1 MLNLDPWTVLWTGIN
16 LVVLYLLMRHFLFKP
31 VTAMMEQRTKAI
43 EDGLSQAEAAK
54 QAAQALDQE
63 NEARLAQVRGQ
74 ADQIVA
80 QAKLQGQREY
90 DQIISSAQADA
101 QAIRADAQA
110 QMEAE
115 RRQMLQDAQ
124 QQVAAL
130 ALLAVC
136 AWLGNIG
143 KNNKMFYIPMIFML
157 IVTLTSLAQTI
168 STQVGKITAGAA
180 TDWAPYAQAIL
191 GVLLFI
197 LAIVL
202 AVEGC
207 MTIFGKKKNT
217 AAK

>member
-124 QQVAAL
+124 QQWPLWPCWRRPRCPAAPWTRR
-130 ALLAVC
+130 ATGT
-136 AWLGNIG
+136 WWR
-143 KNNKMFYIPMIFML
+143 IFCGRR
-157 IVTLTSLAQTI
+157 VI
-168 STQVGKITAGAA
+168 SDGRAGG
-180 TDWAPYAQAIL
+180 PL
-191 GVLLFI
+191 CPGLP
-197 LAIVL
+197 
-202 AVEGC
+202 G
-207 MTIFGKKKNT
+207 GRGRRS
-217 AAK
+217 

>member
-31 VTAMMEQRTKAI
+31 VTAMMEQRTKTI

-130 ALLAVC
+130 ALLA
-136 AWLGNIG
+136 
-143 KNNKMFYIPMIFML
+143 
-157 IVTLTSLAQTI
+157 
-168 STQVGKITAGAA
+168 
-180 TDWAPYAQAIL
+180 
-191 GVLLFI
+191 
-197 LAIVL
+197 
-202 AVEGC
+202 
-207 MTIFGKKKNT
+207 
-217 AAK
+217 AAKVSGRAMDQAGDRDLVEDFLREAGDL

>member
-1 MLNLDPWTVLWTGIN
+1 MLTVSVFCLTSLDTATRLARYMFQEFWLKPGETYKEATG
-16 LVVLYLLMRHFLFKP
+16 F
-31 VTAMMEQRTKAI
+31 KAI
-43 EDGLSQAEAAK
+43 LTNPVCRHRHHRGAGRGSGHD
-54 QAAQALDQE
+54 
-63 NEARLAQVRGQ
+63 RLLPRSGPC
-74 ADQIVA
+74 
-80 QAKLQGQREY
+80 
-90 DQIISSAQADA
+90 SAPPTSCWPLWPCWPSA
-101 QAIRADAQA
+101 
-110 QMEAE
+110 
-115 RRQMLQDAQ
+115 
-124 QQVAAL
+124 
-130 ALLAVC
+130 

>member
-31 VTAMMEQRTKAI
+31 VTAMMEQRAKAI

-130 ALLAVC
+130 ALLA
-136 AWLGNIG
+136 
-143 KNNKMFYIPMIFML
+143 
-157 IVTLTSLAQTI
+157 
-168 STQVGKITAGAA
+168 
-180 TDWAPYAQAIL
+180 
-191 GVLLFI
+191 
-197 LAIVL
+197 
-202 AVEGC
+202 
-207 MTIFGKKKNT
+207 
-217 AAK
+217 AAKVSGRAMDQAGDRDLVEDFLREAGDL

>member
-54 QAAQALDQE
+54 QAAAALDQE

-101 QAIRADAQA
+101 QA

-130 ALLAVC
+130 ALLA
-136 AWLGNIG
+136 
-143 KNNKMFYIPMIFML
+143 
-157 IVTLTSLAQTI
+157 
-168 STQVGKITAGAA
+168 
-180 TDWAPYAQAIL
+180 
-191 GVLLFI
+191 
-197 LAIVL
+197 
-202 AVEGC
+202 
-207 MTIFGKKKNT
+207 
-217 AAK
+217 AAKVSGRAMDQAGDRDLVEDFLREAGDL